1 MIRLVQRRLIIP
13 RGDTGTFSIPSIA
26 DKDTGDVAIFTIFD
40 PLEHKKIFEKSME
53 LSDEVLSLSLTHG
66 DTVNLPVGQYVWDIK
81 FYNNPVFADEHL
93 VSGEEIDSYYAAFSL
108 PQCEIKETGDN
119 LLMADDAPTSTLR
132 PDQINLIEAAL
143 VEVNNAK
150 EDAANSASEASR
162 KAEAIQA
169 QIPTKVSEL
178 ENDSGYLTEIPFEVD
193 CRTAAQ
199 WAQATNY
206 VAPAGAIL
214 VYTDNNNI
222 KIGDGHAYAVDLP
235 FVTASVRSEVL
246 QALGLH
252 ELDTN
257 AHVSTAEKAFWNN
270 KINCELEGELL
281 ILNRE

>member
-1 MIRLVQRRLIIP
+1 MIRLVKNSLIIP
-13 RGDTGTFSIPSIA
+13 RGDTGDFTIPTIASSPNGIAVFSIL
-26 DKDTGDVAIFTIFD
+26 D
-40 PLEHKKIFEKSME
+40 PLTHTLIFQKEIESTN
-53 LSDEVLSLSLTHG
+53 DFLTITFDHEE
-66 DTVNLPVGQYVWDIK
+66 TVNLPIGTFEWDIK
-81 FYNNPVFADEHL
+81 YYSNPVYANGKVVD
-93 VSGEEIDSYYAAFSL
+93 GEEIDSYYAAFEL
-108 PQCEIKETGDN
+108 PICEIRETGDS
-119 LLMADDAPTSTLR
+119 LLLADDVPTSTLR
-132 PDQINLIEAAL
+132 ADQINLITAAL
-143 VEVNNAK
+143 AEVNTAK
-150 EDAANSASEASR
+150 NDAANSASEAAQ
-162 KAEAIQA
+162 KASEIEA

-178 ENDSGYLTEIPFEVD
+178 ENDAGYLDTIPFEVD

-257 AHVSTAEKAFWNN
+257 AHVSIAEKAFWNN